1 MNRKIAFIGGD
12 HRQTVALSLLSEKY
26 EVAAVGFDGFGGEL
40 GKAVRGDDIPTAVDG
55 AFAVVLPLPYTRDKL
70 HIFAPLCSG
79 EILVEDVL
87 AAVGSKSRIY
97 GGMLDNYITAR
108 ARNAVDYYESEELQI
123 MNSVPTAE
131 GAIAIAMEELP
142 ITLFDAKAVVIGFGR
157 VAKLLAHRLFALG
170 VNVTV
175 CARREDDRAYARA
188 YGYNTIDF
196 GALGETMKDADVIF
210 NSVPQHVITPDMY
223 RYIRHSTPV
232 IDLASRPG
240 GLDFEKAKQYG
251 LNVIWALSLPGKVA
265 PITAGRIIADTLEK
279 LITRDNDNE

>member
-1 MNRKIAFIGGD
+1 MNRKIVFIGGD

-26 EVAAVGFDGFGGEL
+26 EVAAVGFDGFSGEL
-40 GKAVRGDDIPTAVDG
+40 GNAVRVEELEKAVNG

-70 HIFAPLCSG
+70 HIFAPLCSS

-87 AAVGSKSRIY
+87 AAAVPTARIY
-97 GGMLDNYITAR
+97 GGMLDDYITAR

-157 VAKLLAHRLFALG
+157 VAKLLAHRLCSLG
-170 VNVTV
+170 VKVTV

-188 YGYNTIDF
+188 YGYDTVDF
-196 GALGETMKDADVIF
+196 GVLGEAMGEADVIF
-210 NSVPQHVITPDMY
+210 NSVPHHVITPDMY
-223 RYIRHSTPV
+223 RYIRHGTPL

-240 GLDFEKAKQYG
+240 GLDFERAKQYG

-265 PITAGRIIADTLEK
+265 PVTAGRIIADTLEK
-279 LITRDNDNE
+279 LIMRDNDNE

>member
-1 MNRKIAFIGGD
+1 MNRKIVFIGGD

-26 EVAAVGFDGFGGEL
+26 EVAAVGFDGFSGEL
-40 GKAVRGDDIPTAVDG
+40 GNAVRVEELEKAVNG
-55 AFAVVLPLPYTRDKL
+55 AFTVVLPLPYTRDKL
-70 HIFAPLCSG
+70 HIFAPLCSS

-87 AAVGSKSRIY
+87 AAAVPTARIY
-97 GGMLDNYITAR
+97 GGMLDDYITAR

-157 VAKLLAHRLFALG
+157 VAKLLAHRLCSLG
-170 VNVTV
+170 VKVTV

-188 YGYNTIDF
+188 YGYDTVDF
-196 GALGETMKDADVIF
+196 DVLGEAMGEADVIF
-210 NSVPQHVITPDMY
+210 NSVPHHVITPDMY
-223 RYIRHSTPV
+223 RYIRHGTPL

-240 GLDFEKAKQYG
+240 GLDFERAKQYG

-265 PITAGRIIADTLEK
+265 PVTAGRIIADTLEK
-279 LITRDNDNE
+279 LIMRDNDNE

>member
-1 MNRKIAFIGGD
+1 MIRKIVFIGGD

-26 EVAAVGFDGFGGEL
+26 EVAAVGFDGFSGEL
-40 GKAVRGDDIPTAVDG
+40 GNAVRVEELEKAVNG

-70 HIFAPLCSG
+70 HIFAPLCSS

-87 AAVGSKSRIY
+87 AAAVPTARIY
-97 GGMLDNYITAR
+97 GGMLDDYITAR

-157 VAKLLAHRLFALG
+157 VAKLLAHRLCSLG
-170 VNVTV
+170 VKVTV

-188 YGYNTIDF
+188 YGYDTVDF
-196 GALGETMKDADVIF
+196 GVLGEAMGEADVIF
-210 NSVPQHVITPDMY
+210 NSVPHHVITPDMY
-223 RYIRHSTPV
+223 RYIRHGTPL

-240 GLDFEKAKQYG
+240 GLDFERAKQYG

-265 PITAGRIIADTLEK
+265 PVTAGRIIADTLEK
-279 LITRDNDNE
+279 LIMRDNDNE

>member
-1 MNRKIAFIGGD
+1 MNRKIVFIGGD

-26 EVAAVGFDGFGGEL
+26 EVAAVGFDGFSGEL
-40 GKAVRGDDIPTAVDG
+40 GNAVRVEELEKAVNG

-70 HIFAPLCSG
+70 HIFAPLCSS

-87 AAVGSKSRIY
+87 AAAVPTARIY
-97 GGMLDNYITAR
+97 GGMLDDYITAR

-157 VAKLLAHRLFALG
+157 VAKLLAHRLCALG
-170 VNVTV
+170 VKVTV

-188 YGYNTIDF
+188 YGYDTVDF
-196 GALGETMKDADVIF
+196 DVLGETMGEADVIF
-210 NSVPQHVITPDMY
+210 NSVPHHVITSDMY
-223 RYIRHSTPV
+223 RYIRHGTPL

-240 GLDFEKAKQYG
+240 GLDFERAKQYG

-265 PITAGRIIADTLEK
+265 PVTAGRIIADTLEK
-279 LITRDNDNE
+279 LIMRDNDNE

>member
-1 MNRKIAFIGGD
+1 MNRKIVFIGGD

-26 EVAAVGFDGFGGEL
+26 EVAAVGFDGFSGEL
-40 GKAVRGDDIPTAVDG
+40 GNAVRVEELEKAVNG

-70 HIFAPLCSG
+70 HIFAPLCSS

-87 AAVGSKSRIY
+87 AAAVPTARIY
-97 GGMLDNYITAR
+97 GGMLDDYITAR

-157 VAKLLAHRLFALG
+157 VAKLLAHRLCSLG
-170 VNVTV
+170 VKVTV

-188 YGYNTIDF
+188 YGYDTVDF
-196 GALGETMKDADVIF
+196 DVLGEAMGEADVIF
-210 NSVPQHVITPDMY
+210 NSVPHHVITPDMY
-223 RYIRHSTPV
+223 RYIRHGTPL

-240 GLDFEKAKQYG
+240 GLDFERAKQYG

-265 PITAGRIIADTLEK
+265 PVTAGRIIADTLEK
-279 LITRDNDNE
+279 LIMRDNDNE

>member
-1 MNRKIAFIGGD
+1 MNRKIVFIGGD

-26 EVAAVGFDGFGGEL
+26 EVAAVGFDGFSGEL
-40 GKAVRGDDIPTAVDG
+40 GNAVRAEELERAVNG

-70 HIFAPLCSG
+70 HIFAPLCSS

-87 AAVGSKSRIY
+87 AAAVPTARIY
-97 GGMLDNYITAR
+97 GGMLDDYITAR

-157 VAKLLAHRLFALG
+157 VAKLLAHRLCSLG
-170 VNVTV
+170 VKVTV

-188 YGYNTIDF
+188 YGYDTVDF
-196 GALGETMKDADVIF
+196 GVLGEAMGEADVIF
-210 NSVPQHVITPDMY
+210 NSVPHHVITPDMY
-223 RYIRHSTPV
+223 RYIRHGTPL

-240 GLDFEKAKQYG
+240 GLDFERAKQYG

-265 PITAGRIIADTLEK
+265 PVTAGRIIADTLEK
-279 LITRDNDNE
+279 LIMRDNDNE